1 MAFLKRCMKK
11 ESFFVVFVCI
21 QRTFL
26 ECTVLRTGAT
36 GSMCSFYH
44 WYGVVVFFFPNAQ
57 GPAGPAGVPGPHGAP
72 GLSVS
77 QCMQFDNDSST
88 ISADTCKLLFH
99 DCKPANQIKL
109 EQLGELASYFWL
121 NYYGGS
127 ILGHSARLVTSNLTV
142 SMC

>member
-1 MAFLKRCMKK
+1 MHSCVQELR
-11 ESFFVVFVCI
+11 VVCAHF
-21 QRTFL
+21 T
-26 ECTVLRTGAT
+26 TGMVL
-36 GSMCSFYH
+36 F
-44 WYGVVVFFFPNAQ
+44 VFFSPNAQ

-77 QCMQFDNDSST
+77 QCMQFDDSST

-121 NYYGGS
+121 NYLPACYGGS